1 MNLDRKKGVFFYPIS
16 VRKLAA
22 EKCVNV
28 YLSCQQQLK
37 VGTSAEPESNG
48 ASDQNLVSKSA
59 DEVEEKHTGM
69 LNEQ

>member
-1 MNLDRKKGVFFYPIS
+1 MNLDRKKGVFYPIS
-16 VRKLAA
+16 VRKLAG
-22 EKCVNV
+22 KNSVNV

-37 VGTSAEPESNG
+37 VGTSAKPESNG

-69 LNEQ
+69 PNE